1 MKKRPALLTGML
13 AQLVLLLCVCI
24 FRSDLIGFSLSA
36 VLLAGAVM
44 VFPFICLRNPPQA
57 AEGKDGERTED
68 APDLTET
75 KPAPPPSGRSAAGGR
90 EEAAGRGTE
99 RGGAAGAD
107 ASGPGK
113 TAYKHT
119 PTILVADD
127 SEINRA
133 ILSEILGQHGL
144 LTVEACD
151 GQEAVDIIREWDISL
166 VLMDLEMPVMD
177 GKEAT
182 AQIRG
187 MGKLPQDVPILAM
200 TAHTNDSLRM
210 DCLSLGMNGYLTKPV
225 DLQEL
230 YAALQK
236 WLPGGLAGAAGETG
250 GGGTLKETA
259 KNVRGAPIDIDAGL
273 AATGGNKKLY
283 HSLLNRFVERYG
295 QGAPLLRELLK
306 KESHAEAARLAH
318 TIKGVAANLGMK
330 RITDVTKGIESCLP
344 EIRPGENLLEQF
356 EGAMREAVEYIGS
369 LQVDQDTAQVGD
381 RRLADE
387 DAAALLGLLENL
399 PHKVERDWGGTRR
412 ALEKYSAITMNTP
425 VAGKFVTLLGA
436 IDDFDLEGIERSGAD
451 LQQSLAAANEK

>member
-1 MKKRPALLTGML
+1 MRNRPVLLTGML
-13 AQLVLLLCVCI
+13 TQLVLLLCVCI
-24 FRSDLIGFSLSA
+24 FRSDVTGFSLSVA
-36 VLLAGAVM
+36 LLAGLIV
-44 VFPFICLRNPPQA
+44 VFPFVCLRRPPRA
-57 AEGKDGERTED
+57 AEGKDGARTED
-68 APDLTET
+68 APDLTE
-75 KPAPPPSGRSAAGGR
+75 KRPAPPPGQSAVM
-90 EEAAGRGTE
+90 EQE
-99 RGGAAGAD
+99 GAAGQTVPGGAD
-107 ASGPGK
+107 KA
-113 TAYKHT
+113 AYKHI

-166 VLMDLEMPVMD
+166 VLMDLEMPIMD

-200 TAHTNDSLRM
+200 TAHTDDSLRM

-236 WLPGGLAGAAGETG
+236 WLPGGLADAAGETG
-250 GGGTLKETA
+250 GDGALTEMV
-259 KNVRGAPIDIDAGL
+259 KNVRDVPIDIDAGL

-283 HSLLNRFVERYG
+283 HNLLNRFVARYG
-295 QGAPLLRELLK
+295 QGASLLRKLLK
-306 KESHAEAARLAH
+306 KESNAEAARLAH

-330 RITDVTKGIESCLP
+330 RITDITKSIESRLP
-344 EIRPGENLLEQF
+344 EIQPEEKLLERF
-356 EGAMREAVEYIGS
+356 EEVMREAVEYIGS
-369 LQVDQDTAQVGD
+369 LRIDQDTAHVGD

-387 DAAALLGLLENL
+387 DAAALRGLLENL
-399 PHKVERDWGGTRR
+399 PYKVERNWGGTRQ
-412 ALEKYSAITMNTP
+412 ALEKYSAITTNTP
-425 VAGKFVTLLGA
+425 VAGKFVALLGA
-436 IDDFDLEGIERSGAD
+436 IDDFDLKAIERSSVD
-451 LQQSLAAANEK
+451 LQQILAAGQ